1 MEHAVFQKTK
11 QNNKKRTDGFRTD
24 FFSLFQNTQ
33 LNKARYKF
41 KSGSENRKEGIHL
54 LIKGATKLYSRS
66 MDTQK
71 KNQQPTY
78 SPLWLLVAQAHTTLK
93 RNKIVAIRKP
103 QDV

>member
-1 MEHAVFQKTK
+1 MDLGQI
-11 QNNKKRTDGFRTD
+11 
-24 FFSLFQNTQ
+24 FSLFQNTQ

-66 MDTQK
+66 MDTEK
-71 KNQQPTY
+71 KNQQPTC
-78 SPLWLLVAQAHTTLK
+78 SPLWLLVAKAHTTLK